1 MYRQRGRTIG
11 TFIIGAIVVVAVIY
25 AAFGRLGS
33 STMPT
38 PHVKAQLVAAETS
51 QQSKPGYDLVINPTT
66 EECKKGWEAAVKLTK
81 KQFELLCTQT
91 QAAR

>member
-11 TFIIGAIVVVAVIY
+11 TFVIGALVVVAVIY

-33 STMPT
+33 STMPA
-38 PHVKAQLVAAETS
+38 PHVRAQHGAAETS
-51 QQSKPGYDLVINPTT
+51 QQSKPGHDLAINPTT
-66 EECKKGWEAAVKLTK
+66 EECRKGWEAAVKLTK

>member
-1 MYRQRGRTIG
+1 MSAPFTL
-11 TFIIGAIVVVAVIY
+11 IGAIIAVAVIY

-38 PHVKAQLVAAETS
+38 PHVKAQIGAAETS

-66 EECKKGWEAAVKLTK
+66 EECRKGWEAAVKWTK
-81 KQFELLCTQT
+81 EQFEQLCAQT
-91 QAAR
+91 QAAK